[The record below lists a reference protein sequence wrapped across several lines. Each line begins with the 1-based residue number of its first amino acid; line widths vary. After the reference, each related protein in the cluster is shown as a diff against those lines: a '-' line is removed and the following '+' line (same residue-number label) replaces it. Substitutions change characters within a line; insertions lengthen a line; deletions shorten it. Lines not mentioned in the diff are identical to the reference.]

1 MLSLSAV
8 HKSFDRHA
16 AVAGL
21 SMDVARGDIVALL
34 GPSGCGKTTT
44 LRMIAGFER
53 PDAGVITLDGA
64 VIDRLAPYERSVG
77 IVFQDYALF
86 PHMSVMQN
94 VMFGPRQRGVAARA
108 AQERAVRYLE
118 LVRMGGFAA
127 RSPATLSGG
136 QQQRVAVARALAT
149 EPAVL
154 LLDEPLS
161 ALDAKLRTELR
172 AELRAILVATGCATV
187 IVTHDQEEAMSLAD
201 HVCVMNQGRIEQI
214 GAPATIYHQP
224 ATRFVAGFV
233 GRANF
238 IAGRV
243 EPDGFR
249 SDNGLLLKLS
259 GVAAP
264 AGPTELMI
272 RPEAIRLSRGDDPF
286 GMILLDGIITHSL
299 FLGMDREIG
308 FRLRDGTALSML
320 VRGKAALPPAPDT
333 RIRVCFEPS
342 DIVWIPRTPG

>member
-1 MLSLSAV
+1 MLSLRGV
-8 HKSFDRHA
+8 HKVFDGHA

-53 PDAGVITLDGA
+53 PDAGAITLDGA
-64 VIDRLAPYERSVG
+64 GIDRLAPYERSVG

-94 VMFGPRQRGVAARA
+94 VMFGPRQRGVSARA

-127 RSPATLSGG
+127 RLPATLSGG

-161 ALDAKLRTELR
+161 ALDAKLRMELR
-172 AELRAILVATGCATV
+172 AELRAILVAAGRATV

-201 HVCVMNQGRIEQI
+201 HVCVMHQGCIEQA
-214 GAPATIYHQP
+214 GAPAAIYHQP

-243 EPDGFR
+243 GPDGFR
-249 SDNGLLLKLS
+249 SDGGLLLPL
-259 GVAAP
+259 GGMAVP
-264 AGPTELMI
+264 AGPVELMI
-272 RPEAIRLSRGDDPF
+272 RPEAIGLCGEGEPV
-286 GMILLDGIITHSL
+286 GMILLDGIVTHSL

-308 FRLRDGTALSML
+308 VRLRDGTALSML
-320 VRGKAALPPAPDT
+320 VRGKAGSAPAVHS
-333 RIRVCFEPS
+333 RVRVCFAPS
-342 DIVWIPRTPG
+342 DIVWIPRSPD